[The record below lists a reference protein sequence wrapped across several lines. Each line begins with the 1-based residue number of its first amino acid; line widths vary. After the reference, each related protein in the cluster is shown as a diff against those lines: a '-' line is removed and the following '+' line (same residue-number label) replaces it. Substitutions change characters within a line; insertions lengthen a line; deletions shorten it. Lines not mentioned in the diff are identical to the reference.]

1 MSNELQ
7 LKRLQSRITSI
18 NSVLSDSIETK
29 VTELTQQIN
38 ELTTKLNDVKQNS
51 YYKYQITGEAEG
63 IFDTPGQLLNLSYGS
78 GSPNEH
84 NFALYISHATR
95 IHHMTFMSVF
105 GTNEVSN
112 PQVQLT
118 IQIMKYPENELV
130 ISYPYPTVAY
140 GQPIVYHTGF
150 TSQELFLD
158 IPSGC
163 MVYVYA
169 SSSNLIDNSARHRLS
184 FEFKTNLF

>member
-38 ELTTKLNDVKQNS
+38 ELTTKLNNVKQNS
-51 YYKYQITGEAEG
+51 YYKYNILAECEG
-63 IFDTPGQLLNLSYGS
+63 IFDTPGKLLNLSYGA
-78 GSPNEH
+78 GSPNEDG
-84 NFALYISHATR
+84 FSLYISHATR

-105 GTNEVSN
+105 GQNEVSN
-112 PQVQLT
+112 PQVQLN
-118 IQIMKYPENELV
+118 IEIIKYPENELV
-130 ISYPYPTVAY
+130 ISYPFPNVAY
-140 GQPIVYHTGF
+140 GQPAVYHTGF
-150 TSQELFLD
+150 TSEELFLD

-163 MVYVYA
+163 MIYVYA
-169 SSSNLIDNSARHRLS
+169 ASSNLIDNTARHRLS

>member
-18 NSVLSDSIETK
+18 NNVLSDSIETQ
-29 VTELTQQIN
+29 VANLTTQIN

-51 YYKYQITGEAEG
+51 YYKYNIVAEAEG
-63 IFDTPGQLLNLSYGS
+63 IFETGKLINLSYGAS
-78 GSPNEH
+78 SPNEN

-105 GTNEVSN
+105 GPNEVNN
-112 PQVQLT
+112 PLVQLN
-118 IQIMKYPENELV
+118 IQIIKYPENELV
-130 ISYPYPTVAY
+130 ISYSFPNVAY

>member
-7 LKRLQSRITSI
+7 IKLIQSRITSI
-18 NSVLSDSIETK
+18 DNVLSDSIETK

-38 ELTTKLNDVKQNS
+38 ELTTKLNEVKQNS
-51 YYKYQITGEAEG
+51 YYKYTITGELEG
-63 IFDTPGQLLNLSYGS
+63 IFNTPGQLLNLSYGS
-78 GSPNEH
+78 GSPNEN

-105 GTNEVSN
+105 GPNEVSN
-112 PQVQLT
+112 PLVQLT
-118 IQIMKYPENELV
+118 INIMKYPENELV
-130 ISYPYPTVAY
+130 ISYPFPNVAY
-140 GQPIVYHTGF
+140 GQPVVYHTGF